1 MTSAVPVTIAIPT
14 YRRGKILLKTI
25 ATLLELDPPP
35 AAILIVDQTEEHPAD
50 VQAELQRLSEAGEIR
65 VIRLLQPSIPH
76 AMNVALV
83 EARTPLVLFVD
94 DDVVPSTQLAAAHA
108 AAHQKHDV
116 AAVVGQVLQPD
127 EAPTSIV
134 QPADHLEFRFNSS
147 LASEA
152 RNVMAGN
159 LSVKRES
166 ALAIGGFDEN
176 FVGAAYRF
184 ETDFAFR
191 LIASGH
197 AIWFAPDASL
207 HHLKLSSGG
216 LRALGEHLSSSGPQH
231 SVGDYYFALKHLS
244 SPLPYMLRRLRKNL
258 LTRYHLRH
266 PWTIPSKAIGELR
279 GLLLARKL
287 AASAPRFISAR
298 CQPLEPD

>member
-1 MTSAVPVTIAIPT
+1 MTSTVPVTIAIPT
-14 YRRGKILLKTI
+14 YCRGKILLTTI
-25 ATLLELDPPP
+25 ATLLELDPAP
-35 AAILIVDQTEEHPAD
+35 AAILVVDQTEEHPVD
-50 VQAELQRLSEAGEIR
+50 VQAELQRLSAAGEIR
-65 VIRLLQPSIPH
+65 IIRLSQPSIPH

-94 DDVVPSTQLAAAHA
+94 DDVVPSMKLVAAHA
-108 AAHQKHDV
+108 TAHETHDV
-116 AAVVGQVLQPD
+116 AAVVGQILQPD

-159 LSVKRES
+159 LSVKREK

-191 LIASGH
+191 LIASGY

-207 HHLKLSSGG
+207 RHLKLSSGG
-216 LRALGEHLSSSGPQH
+216 LRALGEHLTSSGPQH

-244 SPLPYMLRRLRKNL
+244 SPVPYMLRRLRRNV

-266 PWTIPSKAIGELR
+266 PWTIPSKAIGEMR
-279 GLLLARKL
+279 GLFLARKL
-287 AASAPRFISAR
+287 AASAPRFISET
-298 CQPLEPD
+298 LKTMEPD